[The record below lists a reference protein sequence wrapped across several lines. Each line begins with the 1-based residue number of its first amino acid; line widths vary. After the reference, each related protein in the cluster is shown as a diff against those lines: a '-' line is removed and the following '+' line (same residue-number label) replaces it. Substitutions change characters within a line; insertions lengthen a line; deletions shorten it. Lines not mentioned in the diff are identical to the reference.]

1 MKWIGIVASLFVLL
15 QNGEVSAMESG
26 EQDSYQGTREEM
38 VRLQIVAR
46 GITDPRVLQVMRE
59 VPRHLFVPPRSE
71 AAAYQDNPL
80 PIAANQTISQPYIV
94 AFMSELLD
102 LDGSEKV
109 LELGTG
115 SGYQA
120 AVLSGLA
127 REVYSIEIIPLL
139 AEEANK
145 RLKKLGYENVHVRRG
160 DGFLGWPE
168 EAPFDA
174 IIVTFAVPEI
184 PTPLVEQLKEGG
196 ILVAPE
202 GEWYQEIVIL
212 RKRDGKIKKERSI
225 AVRFVPMLR
234 D

>member
-1 MKWIGIVASLFVLL
+1 
-15 QNGEVSAMESG
+15 VSAMESG
-26 EQDSYQGTREEM
+26 EPDPYKESREGM
-38 VRLQIVAR
+38 VKWQIAGR
-46 GITDPRVLQVMRE
+46 GVTDPRVLQVMRE
-59 VPRHLFVPPRSE
+59 VPRHLFVPAQSE
-71 AAAYQDNPL
+71 AMAYQDYPL
-80 PIAANQTISQPYIV
+80 PIAANQTISQPYVV

-127 REVYSIEIIPLL
+127 REVYTIEIISLL
-139 AEEANK
+139 AEEARE
-145 RLKKLGYENVHVRRG
+145 RLRGLGYANVNVRRG

-174 IIVTFAVPEI
+174 IVVTFAVPEI
-184 PTPLVEQLKEGG
+184 PAPLIDQLKEGG

-202 GEWYQEIVIL
+202 GDWYQEIIIL
-212 RKRDGKIKKERSI
+212 KKRDGKIHKERSI
-225 AVRFVPMLR
+225 PVRFVPMLR
-234 D
+234 E

>member
-1 MKWIGIVASLFVLL
+1 MKWIGVFVSLFVLV
-15 QNGEVSAMESG
+15 QSWGVSTVESSG
-26 EQDSYQGTREEM
+26 EDPYQETREGM
-38 VRLQIVAR
+38 VKWQIAAR
-46 GITDPRVLQVMRE
+46 GVTDPRVLQAMRE

-71 AAAYQDNPL
+71 ALAYQDYPL

-127 REVYSIEIIPLL
+127 REVYTIEIIPLL
-139 AEEANK
+139 AEEAAK
-145 RLKKLGYENVHVRRG
+145 RLRDLGYANVNVKRG

-184 PTPLVEQLKEGG
+184 PEPLVEQLKEGG

-202 GEWYQEIVIL
+202 GDWHQEIVIL
-212 RKRDGKIKKERSI
+212 RKRDGKIRKERSI